1 MSREIKEERE
11 DDLLFFF
18 FRQKYIHFNEAILL
32 KGV

>member
-1 MSREIKEERE
+1 MSREIKEEKMI
-11 DDLLFFF
+11 FSSF